1 MPVKGHVKAVGV
13 WDTVGSL
20 GIPEIPPFYHSSRGD
35 KEVCFVPNS
44 WETRSYRLIQK
55 QIQFESMNVHPRIE
69 NAFHAI
75 ALDEWRKAFDCT
87 MWGKRGNDDT
97 RLRQVWFPGSHCNVG
112 GGWEDQ
118 QIATIA
124 LACRFPATVQ
134 GLSRS
139 AYHSLR
145 G

>member
-1 MPVKGHVKAVGV
+1 M
-13 WDTVGSL
+13 
-20 GIPEIPPFYHSSRGD
+20 
-35 KEVCFVPNS
+35 
-44 WETRSYRLIQK
+44 
-55 QIQFESMNVHPRIE
+55 QIQFESINVHPRIE

-112 GGWEDQ
+112 GDWEDQ

-124 LACRFPATVQ
+124 LACRFPAT
-134 GLSRS
+134 LSRT
-139 AYHSLR
+139 
-145 G
+145 